1 MAPKRTLVLHC
12 PTNNSYNI
20 SVQSCCLP
28 SNYVTKP
35 FGILQRV
42 IKSQRVH
49 IYHLHPAKGDTF
61 SLRKVSAAK
70 FSKIFKLKFSG
81 LMKRHKKFRRYQC
94 AVFEK
99 EMFIFCP
106 YEGMYSHF
114 KLLIETFSYFFR

>member
-1 MAPKRTLVLHC
+1 MLYTHIAQLMTHTTC
-12 PTNNSYNI
+12 I
-20 SVQSCCLP
+20 HSCCLP
-28 SNYVTKP
+28 CNYVTKP

-106 YEGMYSHF
+106 YEVMYSHF